1 MKVDTRSTIVDSTP
15 TLTTRVPPQVSK
27 KLQYIHNISP
37 RHLTNILKLAIA
49 GKDFCVV
56 AADTRISSGFSILAR
71 DYSKTTRLTDRCV
84 ITSGGMVADIETLHK
99 LLISKVMT
107 YERTFK
113 KTPTVESLA
122 QLLGNTLYS
131 RRFMPFYAFNLLCG
145 LDMNGQGT
153 VYGYDAIGSYDKL
166 SYGVQGSGSELG
178 APILDNQFYGHNYLV
193 KQLADDVTKVE
204 ETAMD
209 IINSIAERDIYT
221 GDQVEV
227 VVVDKNGVRFRR

>member
-1 MKVDTRSTIVDSTP
+1 MR
-15 TLTTRVPPQVSK
+15 L
-27 KLQYIHNISP
+27 
-37 RHLTNILKLAIA
+37 LTNIFKLIAIA

-56 AADTRISSGFSILAR
+56 AADTRISQGFNILSR
-71 DYSKTTRLTDRCV
+71 EYSKTTRLTDKCV

-99 LLISKVMT
+99 LLIAKVMT
-107 YERTFK
+107 YERQFK
-113 KTPTVESLA
+113 KSPSIESLA

-145 LDMNGQGT
+145 IDSNGQGI

-166 SYGVQGSGSELG
+166 TYGVQGSGSELG

-193 KQLADDVTKVE
+193 KQLAQDITEVT

-209 IINSIAERDIYT
+209 IINSIAERDVYT
-221 GDQVEV
+221 GDGVEITV
-227 VVVDKNGVRFRR
+227 IDHLGVHVSRHPIRRD

>member
-1 MKVDTRSTIVDSTP
+1 MSIIREPLLVSP
-15 TLTTRVPPQVSK
+15 QLLTKFLCV
-27 KLQYIHNISP
+27 
-37 RHLTNILKLAIA
+37 AIA

-56 AADTRISSGFSILAR
+56 AADTRISQGYSILSR
-71 DYSKTTRLTDRCV
+71 DHSKTTRLTDQCV

-99 LLISKVMT
+99 LLIAKVKT

-113 KTPTVESLA
+113 KSPSVESLA

-145 LDMNGQGT
+145 LDKEGHGI

-166 SYGVQGSGSELG
+166 TYGVQGSGSELG
-178 APILDNQFYGHNYLV
+178 SPILDNQFVGHNFLV
-193 KQLADDVTKVE
+193 KQLAQDRQVVLD
-204 ETAMD
+204 TAKD

-221 GDQVEV
+221 GDGVELIV
-227 VVVDKNGVRFRR
+227 IDNTGVHVKREAIRRDWSSHVDDKCKKS